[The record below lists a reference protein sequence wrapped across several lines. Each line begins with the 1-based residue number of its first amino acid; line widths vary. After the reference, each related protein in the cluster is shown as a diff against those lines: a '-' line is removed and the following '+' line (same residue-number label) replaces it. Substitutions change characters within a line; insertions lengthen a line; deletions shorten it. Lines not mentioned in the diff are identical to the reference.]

1 MTWFVFTS
9 GWSESRSDSFIFLP
23 QTKHLKHPERR
34 CCFSPLGCSV
44 LTRAAQGTGCPP
56 SLQNSSL
63 HQCHHTKI
71 QFAGKLRSK
80 CSTTSLTHRQQAF
93 HLSKKNTLKIFKN
106 NNKKKRLNH
115 AKSCKCLPQV
125 LLRWCDRVPALSL
138 GGTATRL
145 FTPSFSASLAD
156 SAPAVWLYPYPGTA
170 LNKTVP
176 TP

>member
-1 MTWFVFTS
+1 MVLFLLPGMTWFVFTS
-9 GWSESRSDSFIFLP
+9 GWSESRSDSFTFLP
-23 QTKHLKHPERR
+23 QTKHLKHPEGR

-80 CSTTSLTHRQQAF
+80 CSTTPLTHKQQAF

-106 NNKKKRLNH
+106 NNKKKTEPCQIL
-115 AKSCKCLPQV
+115 QM
-125 LLRWCDRVPALSL
+125 
-138 GGTATRL
+138 
-145 FTPSFSASLAD
+145 PSSSSPPF
-156 SAPAVWLYPYPGTA
+156 V
-170 LNKTVP
+170 
-176 TP
+176 